1 MASESQKFPEREC
14 GGVPAGAGVP
24 YMARPRSWVSLLGLS
39 IKRDLT
45 RREWIDL
52 RGKPVASPEDVAAAA
67 QALHSPGGMKP
78 SMCCTRNRAK
88 LSRTGRRRARLPT
101 ALARPV

>member
-88 LSRTGRRRARLPT
+88 LSRAWR
-101 ALARPV
+101 